1 MSVKTVDHRGV
12 GLDSKQPGIRTD
24 EATVSPPPYARY
36 HDKVLVS
43 WFAIFYK
50 AIPEAVGL
58 AGIKYAFNPAEVR
71 TRRLFWLFLVLSAM
85 GVTGYQLIDRSFYF
99 ASNPKSVD
107 ISVDYD
113 KEKDFPSVAICNYNS
128 FRAEMVIGTR
138 FGDFLEELSLDPS
151 NINMTAYQP
160 ALGVLQNMTGLFVNM
175 SHTLESTLVLGSWG
189 QESLTA
195 ANFTLRVTDWG
206 VCFVFNDESNGL
218 PKLTLRAAG
227 RRYSLRLTLDAQQFD
242 YFFEPKGRGSA
253 GFQVVLYDYGTE
265 PSIEDSGFGIAPGE
279 MTLAAVDVIEY
290 TNLPPPHGQC
300 GEKVLKYYDYYGHTE
315 CYNECSE
322 DFIRGE
328 CGCKTLAMK
337 GVDRECTAWE
347 FFNCTAPVYYYFLDN
362 AEELCDCPPACSR
375 RTYSASVSHVEYP
388 STFWTQPLSAFYN
401 LDSTYF
407 KENVCGLTVFFKDK
421 TVQRIRQRKVYDF
434 FSLLCDIGGSLGL
447 WLGGSI
453 LTLFEIVD
461 AIGHSA
467 YVYSRTQPQQ
477 KNKTPVHR

>member
-1 MSVKTVDHRGV
+1 
-12 GLDSKQPGIRTD
+12 
-24 EATVSPPPYARY
+24 
-36 HDKVLVS
+36 
-43 WFAIFYK
+43 
-50 AIPEAVGL
+50 
-58 AGIKYAFNPAEVR
+58 
-71 TRRLFWLFLVLSAM
+71 M

-160 ALGVLQNMTGLFVNM
+160 ALGVLQNMT
-175 SHTLESTLVLGSWG
+175 
-189 QESLTA
+189 
-195 ANFTLRVTDWG
+195 
-206 VCFVFNDESNGL
+206 
-218 PKLTLRAAG
+218 G

-477 KNKTPVHR
+477 KNKTPARGIGGLSADFMTPYVVDGSEASYVTNRTRSMGVRPVPYMDDSPASQVSSQTHVERNPMHDDQLSYYY

>member
-1 MSVKTVDHRGV
+1 MSVKTFDHRGV

-24 EATVSPPPYARY
+24 ETTLSPPPYARY
-36 HDKVLVS
+36 HDKMS

-85 GVTGYQLIDRSFYF
+85 GVTGYQLIDRSIYF

-138 FGDFLEELSLDPS
+138 FGDFLEELSLDPL
-151 NINMTAYQP
+151 NINLTAYQP
-160 ALGVLQNMTGLFVNM
+160 ALGALQNMTGLFVNM
-175 SHTLESTLVLGSWG
+175 THTLESTLILGSWG
-189 QESLTA
+189 QEPLTV

-206 VCFVFNDESNGL
+206 VCFVFNDENNGL

-227 RRYSLRLTLDAQQFD
+227 KRYSLRLTLDARQFE
-242 YFFEPKGRGSA
+242 YYFEPKGRGSA

-300 GEKVLKYYDYYGHTE
+300 GEKALMYYDRYGHTE

-322 DFIRGE
+322 DYIRGE
-328 CGCKTLAMK
+328 CGCKTLVMK
-337 GVDRECTAWE
+337 G
-347 FFNCTAPVYYYFLDN
+347 
-362 AEELCDCPPACSR
+362 
-375 RTYSASVSHVEYP
+375 
-388 STFWTQPLSAFYN
+388 
-401 LDSTYF
+401 
-407 KENVCGLTVFFKDK
+407 
-421 TVQRIRQRKVYDF
+421 
-434 FSLLCDIGGSLGL
+434 DIGGSLGL